1 MDMSLA
7 YISGLAAMAGSAVGA
22 LASSATTWLTQR
34 HQSDAQRRS
43 VDASRRARL
52 FGEFINQASETYA
65 DAIACERLQNPAK
78 LVPIYA
84 AISKLRMIA
93 TAGTIEAAEIVL
105 QEILEAYDQP
115 PLVPRG
121 HDRNGR
127 SSDIL
132 RFFAECCRAE
142 LRNLH

>member
-1 MDMSLA
+1 MSLA

-93 TAGTIEAAEIVL
+93 TAGTIEAAEMCCKRFWRPRISR
-105 QEILEAYDQP
+105 
-115 PLVPRG
+115 PLCRG
-121 HDRNGR
+121 AMIGTVVVA
-127 SSDIL
+127 I
-132 RFFAECCRAE
+132 FCAF
-142 LRNLH
+142 LRNAAEQN